1 MAKRTAIID
10 IGSNSARMVVFEKSS
25 PYAFHLI
32 KEIKSR
38 IRIGEGAY
46 ENNGVLQAKPMQ
58 RAYDALEDFSIIIK
72 NLKCQKN
79 ILCSNFR
86 SKRCP

>member
-25 PYAFHLI
+25 RYAFHLI
-32 KEIKSR
+32 KEVKSR

-46 ENNGVLQAKPMQ
+46 DKEGYLQLEPMQ
-58 RAYDALEDFSIIIK
+58 RGFNALENFVHIIK
-72 NLKCQKN
+72 
-79 ILCSNFR
+79 I
-86 SKRCP
+86 